1 MLLLKDAFQ
10 KMNDTADSSKVQVG
24 APGKNQRGTQIS
36 LCIPLS
42 PGLAKFGHNVVEHD
56 EQGETADEVERRFSR
71 TAGVPKGKTQPEK
84 CQGTETKDQ
93 WRYRRS
99 EHMHGLL
106 F

>member
-1 MLLLKDAFQ
+1 
-10 KMNDTADSSKVQVG
+10 MNDTADSSKVQVG

-71 TAGVPKGKTQPEK
+71 TAGAPKGKTQPEK